1 MDSCRGV
8 VDWEFLAVQSSV
20 LVGVGVGVDVGAA
33 LASGDVMASLV
44 VLGVLDRNLVDV
56 AYPLGSLDFGAGLD
70 CHLVAGWS
78 GEAR

>member
-1 MDSCRGV
+1 M
-8 VDWEFLAVQSSV
+8 QSSV
-20 LVGVGVGVDVGAA
+20 LVGVGVDVGAA

-56 AYPLGSLDFGAGLD
+56 ACRLGSLDFGAGLD
-70 CHLVAGWS
+70 YHLVAGRS